1 MERIAELEEHI
12 KEYRVFRKDAKR
24 NLLQAEFE
32 SLFPSFCTCLDILVK
47 EQEAK
52 REPGKHDK
60 IKFILFFRLLSSG
73 YTNSGEIAIGMS
85 NAMLYL
91 DDNFSCVYWKPDFVY
106 AGIDKDM
113 EQVRHILCQKF
124 IRLEE
129 YELMHLKQ
137 KLLLDD
143 WEVFS
148 KIIGRLA
155 GKITEQLINSSLP
168 LEDELEIL
176 YGNYMEQLDTAGKL
190 ETGRR
195 KENG

>member
-1 MERIAELEEHI
+1 MGRISELEEYI
-12 KEYRVFRKDAKR
+12 KEYRNIRIGRKSSMIEER
-24 NLLQAEFE
+24 YF
-32 SLFPSFCTCLDILVK
+32 SLFPSLSMCLDSLIK
-47 EQEAK
+47 EQTFRGEI
-52 REPGKHDK
+52 EHQDK
-60 IKFILFFRLLSSG
+60 IRYILFFRLLSSG

-91 DDNFSCVYWKPDFVY
+91 DDNFSCVYWKPDLVY
-106 AGIDKDM
+106 DGIDKDM
-113 EQVRHILCQKF
+113 EEVRHILCQKF

-148 KIIGRLA
+148 KIIGRLT
-155 GKITEQLINSSLP
+155 GEITEQLINSSLP

-190 ETGRR
+190 VGRR